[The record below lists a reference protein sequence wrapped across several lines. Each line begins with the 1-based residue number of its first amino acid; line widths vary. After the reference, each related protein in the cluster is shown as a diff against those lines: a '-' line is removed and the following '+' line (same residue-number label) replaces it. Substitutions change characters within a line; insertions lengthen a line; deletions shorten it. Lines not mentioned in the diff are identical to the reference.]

1 MNVLIT
7 SGKTALSRALSAD
20 LSKEHNVV
28 LTDLVDVETD
38 CDFVK
43 CELGHEGETE
53 TLVQGMDAIV
63 HLAELPEELK
73 SDEREIDF
81 QTRCTYNIMHA
92 AREKNVPHVIYISSL
107 SLFASCDP
115 NWNVTEVWAPRP
127 TTESGPMARYLGEF
141 TCREFAREHSVRVT
155 CLRFGDIDGDGD
167 TALTTEDAV
176 KAIGKALVK
185 NGPMWQV
192 LHVQSDVAN
201 ARFPTNQA
209 KQTLGL

>member
-20 LSKEHNVV
+20 LSKEHEVV
-28 LTDLVDVETD
+28 LTDLVDVKTD
-38 CDFVK
+38 FVFVK

-53 TLVQGMDAIV
+53 ALVQGMDAIV

-115 NWNVTEVWAPRP
+115 NWNVTSLG
-127 TTESGPMARYLGEF
+127 TETHNRIGTHG
-141 TCREFAREHSVRVT
+141 
-155 CLRFGDIDGDGD
+155 
-167 TALTTEDAV
+167 ALP
-176 KAIGKALVK
+176 G
-185 NGPMWQV
+185 
-192 LHVQSDVAN
+192 
-201 ARFPTNQA
+201 
-209 KQTLGL
+209 